1 MLCKDT
7 VRGNILEAAKKRFLH
22 YGYAKTTMAEIAS
35 DCSMSPGNL
44 YRYFPG
50 KLDIAEAIC
59 TEAGEYAVA
68 RLREVMRRPSRT
80 AKERLRD
87 FLFADMKLTFDQLEY
102 DKQVFEMARVVATE
116 RPQFANRIL
125 ALNRALLSEILAAGN
140 ASSEFFI
147 EDVIFT
153 AEMLQS
159 ATIKFRYPQLHSK
172 LPYEK
177 LERELDGVL
186 NLLLNGLDDGGAG
199 KEQLARQV
207 QQGGSSDDLV
217 TI

>member
-7 VRGNILEAAKKRFLH
+7 VRGNILEAARKRFLH

-80 AKERLRD
+80 ARERLRD
-87 FLFADMKLTFDQLEY
+87 FLFADMKLTYDQLEY
-102 DKQVFEMARVVATE
+102 DKQVFEMARVVASE

-159 ATIKFRYPQLHSK
+159 ATMKFRYPQLHSK

-177 LERELDGVL
+177 LERELDGVV

>member
-7 VRGNILEAAKKRFLH
+7 VRGNILEAARKRFLH

-80 AKERLRD
+80 ARERLRD
-87 FLFADMKLTFDQLEY
+87 FLFADMKLTYDQLEY
-102 DKQVFEMARVVATE
+102 DKQVFEMARVVASE
-116 RPQFANRIL
+116 RPQFANRLL

-159 ATIKFRYPQLHSK
+159 ATMKFRYPQLHSK

-177 LERELDGVL
+177 LERELDGVV

>member
-80 AKERLRD
+80 ARERLRD
-87 FLFADMKLTFDQLEY
+87 FLFADMKLTYDQLEY
-102 DKQVFEMARVVATE
+102 DKQVFEMARVVASE

-147 EDVIFT
+147 EDVVFT

-159 ATIKFRYPQLHSK
+159 ATMKFRYPQLHSK

-177 LERELDGVL
+177 LERELDGVV

-199 KEQLARQV
+199 KEQLARQA
-207 QQGGSSDDLV
+207 QQGSPSDDLI

>member
-7 VRGNILEAAKKRFLH
+7 VRGNILGAARKRFLH
-22 YGYAKTTMAEIAS
+22 YGYAKTTMAEIAA

-59 TEAGEYAVA
+59 MEAGELAVS
-68 RLREVMRRPSRT
+68 RLREVMRRPGRSAR
-80 AKERLRD
+80 ERLKD

-102 DKQVFEMARVVATE
+102 DKQIYQMARVVAEE
-116 RPQFANRIL
+116 RPQFGNRIL
-125 ALNRALLSEILAAGN
+125 ALHRSLLSEILSTGN
-140 ASSEFFI
+140 ASGEFQV
-147 EDVIFT
+147 EDVVFT

-159 ATIKFRYPQLHSK
+159 ATMKFRYPQLHSR
-172 LPYEK
+172 LPYDR
-177 LERELDGVL
+177 LERELEGVL

-199 KEQLARQV
+199 KEQVRKPA
-207 QQGGSSDDLV
+207 SPPAADDLV
-217 TI
+217 SI